1 VCSWNQPRAQL
12 RGRKGQRGGGATSVL
27 EGGNVSI
34 SQLRT
39 EMEKQ
44 MSWGCGGGQCA
55 AQGEAARPVVTCHD
69 GGETPSPDL
78 FFFFE
83 GVL

>member
-1 VCSWNQPRAQL
+1 
-12 RGRKGQRGGGATSVL
+12 VL

-44 MSWGCGGGQCA
+44 MSWGSGGGHCA
-55 AQGEAARPVVTCHD
+55 AQGEAARPVVTRHD

-78 FFFFE
+78 FF
-83 GVL
+83 

>member
-1 VCSWNQPRAQL
+1 VLLESAQGSTEREIRTTRWWCS
-12 RGRKGQRGGGATSVL
+12 TSVL

-44 MSWGCGGGQCA
+44 MSWGSGGGHCA
-55 AQGEAARPVVTCHD
+55 AQGEAARPVVTRHD

-78 FFFFE
+78 FF
-83 GVL
+83 